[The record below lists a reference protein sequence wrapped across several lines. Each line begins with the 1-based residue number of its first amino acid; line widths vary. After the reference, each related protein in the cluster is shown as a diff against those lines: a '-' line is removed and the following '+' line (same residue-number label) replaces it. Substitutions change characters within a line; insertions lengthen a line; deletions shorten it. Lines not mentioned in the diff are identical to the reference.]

1 LLAGALQHQVC
12 ELQRLLGKKTLESV
26 ILHEVLYLAQPKT
39 AVALAFAREGR
50 HAKKTVSDTLA
61 VACSKPGSTSSRR
74 TTPAARSPATTECGI
89 ARRDQKDHRRSADL
103 RLSAGS
109 RADPMTTRPTGRG
122 GGQC

>member
-74 TTPAARSPATTECGI
+74 TTPAARSPGYN
-89 ARRDQKDHRRSADL
+89 RMRNSSPRSKRSSPVCRPA
-103 RLSAGS
+103 AIGGF
-109 RADPMTTRPTGRG
+109 TR
-122 GGQC
+122 